1 MWLFDDLLKKP
12 SDTAGSTTPVSG
24 TGGSNPGDTSGNPP
38 VQAAQASLPS
48 TPLIT
53 IEKTDERSIST
64 DSFFSD
70 MSTAQLAT
78 PAPMVTKVQNI
89 QTESIVLEKPE
100 TSGILSISEET
111 PPAGN
116 MDILIW
122 LDNSTPNI
130 PNASNLISIVS
141 NQTKAEAPI
150 TNEVAPII
158 ETTPTITPT
167 SENFSSLFGE
177 SNSENEGI
185 NIISSITETP
195 EVSIAPDV
203 STISEKEIKITHT
216 DDFIRESI
224 VKIDSM
230 IAVMDDAHAKEL
242 DEAQGYKTEKER
254 YAELEARAYVK
265 AEKTIEEKSQAKKMK
280 TYLEKELK
288 HIEWSSE
295 EVIWNSVIGTTLT
308 TLAVRSSVDHTRKPS
323 KKKEEITTKELLGV

>member
-70 MSTAQLAT
+70 MSTTPSAT
-78 PAPMVTKVQNI
+78 PSPIVTEPTI
-89 QTESIVLEKPE
+89 QRESIVLEKPE

-130 PNASNLISIVS
+130 PSASNLISIVS
-141 NQTKAEAPI
+141 NQAKAEAPI

-195 EVSIAPDV
+195 EVSIAHDV

-230 IAVMDDAHAKEL
+230 IAVMDDAHTKKL

-254 YAELEARAYVK
+254 YAELEARAYVE